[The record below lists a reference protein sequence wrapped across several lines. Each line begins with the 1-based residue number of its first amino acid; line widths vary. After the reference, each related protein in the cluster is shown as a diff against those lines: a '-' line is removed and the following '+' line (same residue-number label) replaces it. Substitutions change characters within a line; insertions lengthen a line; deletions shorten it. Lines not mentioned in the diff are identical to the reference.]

1 MTAANTL
8 LLTLV
13 LGTVAVALTVDL
25 AAVIGWLR
33 RMIEP

>member
-13 LGTVAVALTVDL
+13 LGTVAVALIVDL
-25 AAVIGWLR
+25 AALVAWLR
-33 RMIEP
+33 SRWR